1 LIRGRLMGQLLSLA
15 VDLQDQREL
24 LTHRATAKSLRIW
37 QQADVGNLDAS
48 WDRIAPALTTVVT
61 AAQVTAARQSTP
73 YMDSVSKAWGHTPQR
88 AALVPEAFGGVML
101 DGREVGPAL
110 FGSVT
115 TTKRAIGAGMHP
127 ARAFEVGA
135 SFLATVIGAA
145 VQDMGRQADATL
157 ATGKGYTR
165 YVRVV
170 SAGACSRCAIL
181 AGRDDY
187 RNAFE
192 RHPRCRCTSVPIP
205 VGESPPDGFHDTPTE
220 YFESLSAAEQERVFT
235 KSGAYAIREGA
246 NPISVTNA
254 RRGMTKGGELG
265 APARLVPT
273 RIGVK
278 ADGSPLNV
286 FLTGEGTTA
295 RGAFAK
301 SEGAATFTAGKEGRY
316 RRTTTMRLMPE
327 QIQIMAG
334 NNPARARDLLKRYG
348 YMDF

>member
-1 LIRGRLMGQLLSLA
+1 MSQLLDLA
-15 VDLQDQREL
+15 VDLQDRREE

-37 QQADVGNLDAS
+37 GQADVGALDSS

-73 YMDSVSKAWGHTPQR
+73 YMNAVSQAWDYDAQR
-88 AALVPEAFGGVML
+88 AVLVPEAFGGVML

-110 FGSVT
+110 FGAVT
-115 TTKRAIGAGMHP
+115 TTKRVIGSGMNP

-135 SFLATVIGAA
+135 SFLATIIGAA

-187 RNAFE
+187 RNAFQ

-205 VGESPPDGFHDTPTE
+205 EGNSPPEGFHDTPTE
-220 YFESLSAAEQERVFT
+220 YFESLSAAEQDRVFT
-235 KSGAYAIREGA
+235 KSGAFAIREGA

-254 RRGMTKGGELG
+254 RRGMTRGGEMG
-265 APARLVPT
+265 TPARLRPT
-273 RIGVK
+273 TIGVK
-278 ADGSPLNV
+278 ADGSPLQV
-286 FLTGEGTTA
+286 FVTGEGTTA

-301 SEGAATFTAGKEGRY
+301 AEGAATFTAAKQGRY
-316 RRTTTMRLMPE
+316 RRTTSLRLMPE

-334 NNPARARDLLKRYG
+334 NNPARARELLARYG
-348 YMDF
+348 YMNF

>member
-1 LIRGRLMGQLLSLA
+1 MSQLLSLA

-48 WDRIAPALTTVVT
+48 WDRIAPALTAVVT

-73 YMDSVSKAWGHTPQR
+73 YMESVSKAWGDTPQK

-101 DGREVGPAL
+101 DAREVAPAM
-110 FGSVT
+110 FGAVT
-115 TTKRAIGAGMHP
+115 GTKTAIGAGMNP
-127 ARAFEVGA
+127 ARAFEMGA
-135 SFLATVIGAA
+135 SFLATIIGAA
-145 VQDMGRQADATL
+145 VQDAGRQADATL

-205 VGESPPDGFHDTPTE
+205 VGASPPDGFHDTPTE

-254 RRGMTKGGELG
+254 RRGMTRGGGLNG
-265 APARLVPT
+265 SPSRLIPT

-286 FLTGEGTTA
+286 FITGEGTTA

-301 SEGAATFTAGKEGRY
+301 SEGAATFSAGKQGRY
-316 RRTTTMRLMPE
+316 RRTTTLRLMPE

-334 NNPARARDLLKRYG
+334 TNPARARELLKRYG

>member
-1 LIRGRLMGQLLSLA
+1 LSQLLDLA
-15 VDLQDQREL
+15 VDLQDRRER

-37 QQADVGNLDAS
+37 RQGDVGNLDAS
-48 WDRIAPALTTVVT
+48 WDRIAPTLTTVVT

-73 YMDSVSKAWGHTPQR
+73 YMNAVSEAWDYDAQR
-88 AALVPEAFGGVML
+88 AVLVPEAFGGVML
-101 DGREVGPAL
+101 DGREVAPAL
-110 FGSVT
+110 FGAVT
-115 TTKRAIGAGMHP
+115 TTKRAIGAGMNP

-135 SFLATVIGAA
+135 SFLATIIGAA

-157 ATGKGYTR
+157 ATGKGFTR

-187 RNAFE
+187 RKPFD
-192 RHPRCRCTSVPIP
+192 RHPRCRCTSVPVP
-205 VGESPPDGFHDTPTE
+205 NGQGPPEGFHDTPTE
-220 YFESLSAAEQERVFT
+220 YFESLSEAEQDRVFT
-235 KSGAYAIREGA
+235 KSGAFAIREGA
-246 NPISVTNA
+246 NPISVVNA

-265 APARLVPT
+265 APARLVQT

-286 FLTGEGTTA
+286 FITGEGTTA
-295 RGAFAK
+295 RGAFAR
-301 SEGAATFTAGKEGRY
+301 SEGAATFTAAKEGRY
-316 RRTTTMRLMPE
+316 RRTTTLRLMPE

-334 NNPARARDLLKRYG
+334 NNPERARELLARYG